1 MELNQRKERLT
12 SFSVKPAGT
21 GKRSGVSGEVDFVW
35 TVRQVVKATG
45 GELLGG
51 PGWLEFKDISIDSR
65 SLREGD
71 LFLALAGDNF
81 DGHDFLE
88 AALAKGA
95 AGLVVSRSVRQ
106 DVDVPVIKVADTLEA
121 LGMLASYRR
130 QLRPDLGVVAVTG
143 SSGKTTVKEMCG
155 QILLEEFGVLKTE
168 GNLNNLVGLPL
179 TLLKLDNSHDLAVLE
194 MGMNHPGEIR
204 RMAKIA
210 DPDIACIHN
219 IQEAHLAGFDSIE
232 GIGRAK
238 EELFEGSSS
247 ETRLC
252 VNYDDERVRTLARKY
267 PQRQI
272 AYGRHRKAEVR
283 ATHVRNLGEEGM
295 AFTLHIGEEKRRLR
309 LKFLGEHNVCNA
321 LAAAAVS
328 CAAGLRIDQIARRLE
343 QCLPYNQRFGVD
355 RAGRGVKIV
364 DDCYNANPSSMDAA
378 LNTLQSLR
386 GNGKSVA
393 VLGDMMELGELA
405 EHAHLRLGE
414 KVACLGFDF
423 LIAVGEFSVKTVEG
437 ALNGGMTMK
446 QVISTSSSDDAL
458 VRLDDLYRS
467 GEIAGG
473 DWILIKGSRGMKM
486 ETIVEG
492 LKERLAE

>member
-1 MELNQRKERLT
+1 MELTRRKERST
-12 SFSVKPAGT
+12 SFSVKPAGL
-21 GKRSGVSGEVDFVW
+21 GKRSGVSGKVDFVW
-35 TVRQVVKATG
+35 TVRQVLKATG
-45 GELLGG
+45 GDLLGG
-51 PGWLEFKDISIDSR
+51 PEWLEFKDISIDSR
-65 SLREGD
+65 TLKEGD

-81 DGHDFLE
+81 DGHDFIE

-95 AGLVVSRSVRQ
+95 AGLVVSGTVRQ
-106 DVDVPVIKVADTLEA
+106 DVDVPVIKVADTLKA
-121 LGMLASYRR
+121 LGLLASHRR

-143 SSGKTTVKEMCG
+143 SSGKTTIKEMCG

-168 GNLNNLVGLPL
+168 GNLNNLVGLPQ
-179 TLLKLDNSHDLAVLE
+179 TLLNLDNSHDLAVLE

-204 RMAKIA
+204 RMTKIA

-219 IQEAHLAGFDSIE
+219 IQEAHLAGLDSIE
-232 GIGRAK
+232 GVGRAK
-238 EELFEGSSS
+238 EELFEGSSP

-252 VNYDDERVRTLARKY
+252 VNYDDERVRALARKY

-309 LKFLGEHNVCNA
+309 IKFLGEHNVSNA

-328 CAAGLRIDQIARRLE
+328 CTAGLRIDQIARRLE

-355 RAGRGVKIV
+355 SAGGVKIV
-364 DDCYNANPSSMDAA
+364 DDCYNANPSSMEAA
-378 LNTLQSLR
+378 LNTLQSLK
-386 GNGKSVA
+386 GDGKSVA
-393 VLGDMMELGELA
+393 VLGDMMELGEIA
-405 EHAHLRLGE
+405 ELAHLRLGE

-423 LIAVGEFSVKTVEG
+423 LIAVGEFSAKTIEG

-446 QVISTSSSDDAL
+446 QVGFISSSEEAL
-458 VRLDDLYRS
+458 ARLDDLYRR
-467 GEIAGG
+467 GAIAGG
-473 DWILIKGSRGMKM
+473 DWILVKGSRSMKM